1 MKRGVGSSEAHAAPL
16 LLFLICDR
24 INTGGDIMTDILIV
38 EDDKELAGLLT
49 DFLRD
54 EGYTV
59 TAVESGERALEL
71 FEKYGARLVVLDI
84 NLPDVNGFAVCSKL
98 RENADTPILIVS
110 ARTDKEDKLNGL
122 DLGADDYIEK
132 PYDIDILIAKIKGIF
147 KRRYQQEILSAD
159 GVTLNLAD
167 RTATIDG
174 KAAELPA
181 KEFDLLVL
189 FLENQGKA
197 LKKEYLFSTVW
208 GSDSDSEL
216 QTLHVHINRLRQKLG
231 DAPKNAKRLLT
242 VWGVGYKFI

>member
-1 MKRGVGSSEAHAAPL
+1 
-16 LLFLICDR
+16 
-24 INTGGDIMTDILIV
+24 MTNILIV
-38 EDDKELAGLLT
+38 EDDKELAELLT

-59 TAVESGERALEL
+59 STVDSGERAIQL
-71 FEKYGARLVVLDI
+71 FDRYGARLVVLDI

-110 ARTDKEDKLNGL
+110 ARTDKADKLIGF

-147 KRRYQQEILSAD
+147 KRRYQRNILSSD

-167 RTATIDG
+167 KTAEIDG
-174 KAAELPA
+174 KTVELTA
-181 KEFDLLVL
+181 KEFDLLAL
-189 FLENQGKA
+189 LIENQGKA

-208 GSDSDSEL
+208 GCDSESEL

-231 DAPKNAKRLLT
+231 DDPKNAKRLLT
-242 VWGVGYKFI
+242 VWGVGYKFV